1 MKRTILA
8 ISLLTVGL
16 MATTDFSQ
24 MTTSELIALRGT
36 VAVEDR
42 DAFRAEMQS
51 RTATMTTEERN
62 ALMASRQANKGM
74 GGQGV
79 KGANAPTFASL
90 DTDGDGKITQAEL
103 DTARANRQ
111 KANADAGKLL
121 LNAGNAPALSTI
133 DTNGDGAI
141 DASEFQAHQ
150 TAQMANRSATMGKG
164 QGMNAQRVGGGHGQR
179 AGGGHGRP

>member
-36 VAVEDR
+36 VATEDI
-42 DAFRAEMQS
+42 DAFRTEMQS

-62 ALMASRQANKGM
+62 ALMASRQATGGM

-79 KGANAPTFASL
+79 QGANAPTFASL

-103 DTARANRQ
+103 DNARASRQ
-111 KANADAGKLL
+111 QANADAGKLL
-121 LNAGNAPALSTI
+121 LNADNAPDLSTI

-141 DASEFQAHQ
+141 DATEFQAHQ
-150 TAQMANRSATMGKG
+150 TTQMANHSATMG
-164 QGMNAQRVGGGHGQR
+164 QRMGAGAGTGAGTGQR
-179 AGGGHGRP
+179 MGGHGRP